1 MRTYLVSI
9 LAALALAFA
18 AAAAAGDYQDG
29 RVAYDAGD
37 FDTAMAKWAP
47 AAESGDAASQYGM
60 GLLYSEGIV
69 VPMDDLQALK
79 WFGLAAEQGHGEAQY
94 KLGVMH
100 ANGWGVPMDE
110 AEAMKWYELAAENG
124 VTAAQ
129 VSLGTMYQNG
139 FSVEQD
145 KVEALKW
152 FSIAVKLG
160 DAYRNAEHFLAAEMT
175 FLDGI
180 EHAKGNP
187 TLQVELLLGQARLLG
202 VRAKH
207 EDALD
212 HLRRCLGLAR
222 QVDRPEVMLEVSVE
236 LARGEAAGAGL
247 AQAIRERLRNVLV
260 VQVHVELVPWG
271 SLEITTRRQL
281 T

>member
-1 MRTYLVSI
+1 MRTFLVSI
-9 LAALALAFA
+9 LAIFALAFSA
-18 AAAAAGDYQDG
+18 PAAAGGYKDG

-47 AAESGDAASQYGM
+47 AAESGDADCQYGM

-69 VPMDDLQALK
+69 VPMDDLQALN
-79 WFGLAAEQGHGEAQY
+79 WFGLAADQGHGDAQY

-110 AEAMKWYELAAENG
+110 AEAMKWYALAAENG

-145 KVEALKW
+145 KVAALMW

-160 DAYRNAEHFLAAEMT
+160 D
-175 FLDGI
+175 
-180 EHAKGNP
+180 
-187 TLQVELLLGQARLLG
+187 
-202 VRAKH
+202 
-207 EDALD
+207 EDARY
-212 HLRRCLGLAR
+212 HQEYLAER
-222 QVDRPEVMLEVSVE
+222 MPAEE
-236 LARGEAAGAGL
+236 L
-247 AQAIRERLRNVLV
+247 AQADAEVNSWFNEHQTMLA
-260 VQVHVELVPWG
+260 E
-271 SLEITTRRQL
+271 TR
-281 T
+281 

>member
-9 LAALALAFA
+9 LAVFSLAFA
-18 AAAAAGDYQDG
+18 AAAAAGDYRDG

-47 AAESGDAASQYGM
+47 AAESGDADCQYGM

-69 VPMDDLQALK
+69 VPMDDIQALT
-79 WFGLAAEQGHGEAQY
+79 WFGLAAEQEHGEAQY

-110 AEAMKWYELAAENG
+110 GEAMKWYGLASENG

-160 DAYRNAEHFLAAEMT
+160 DDDARVHQEYLAERMPA
-175 FLDGI
+175 D
-180 EHAKGNP
+180 
-187 TLQVELLLGQARLLG
+187 
-202 VRAKH
+202 
-207 EDALD
+207 
-212 HLRRCLGLAR
+212 
-222 QVDRPEVMLEVSVE
+222 E
-236 LARGEAAGAGL
+236 LAKADAETNAWFNDHQTML
-247 AQAIRERLRNVLV
+247 AESR
-260 VQVHVELVPWG
+260 
-271 SLEITTRRQL
+271 
-281 T
+281 